1 MLIPKAEIASPP
13 HQHNVATTPALR
25 GPARSSQP
33 PSMNAAEPRNTK
45 KRMKVHCNSEIRQSQ
60 VLLTA
65 RASRPLSSGHLI
77 EVVMPIAFESGSQK
91 TEKPYA
97 IPMQR

>member
-1 MLIPKAEIASPP
+1 MKAAD
-13 HQHNVATTPALR
+13 
-25 GPARSSQP
+25 
-33 PSMNAAEPRNTK
+33 PRNTK

-65 RASRPLSSGHLI
+65 RASRPISSGHLI

-97 IPMQR
+97 IPMQRWIARADGGISQRLKPGPAIVRSRAKKPGVLSTPV